1 MLIEQIMKT
10 HCITIQPT
18 NSIAHAADL
27 MRRHQIRHLPVT
39 NARHE
44 LLGLIGLTEIQSASS
59 VFHPDTFLADQQNS
73 VSSIMQRTPM
83 TAHPLDFIEDAA
95 VLFHEHRLSC
105 LPIVRGR
112 RLVGL
117 ITETD
122 LLRTFVQLTGA
133 LEPSSQIE
141 IRVEN
146 TAGTLAKIAGL
157 LAKTNVNILNV
168 LVYPTDDP
176 YVRIVA
182 FRVQTM
188 NPIRVIEKLRK
199 EGFDVLGPDVSR

>member
-1 MLIEQIMKT
+1 MLIEQIMNT
-10 HCITIQPT
+10 TCITMQPT
-18 NSIAHAADL
+18 NSIAHAVEL
-27 MRRHQIRHLPVT
+27 MQRHQIRHILVV

-44 LLGLIGLTEIQSASS
+44 LVGLVGLKEIQSASS
-59 VFHPDTFLADQQNS
+59 IFHPDTAKQDLQYP
-73 VSSIMQRTPM
+73 VSSIMIESPI
-83 TAHPLDFIEDAA
+83 TAHPLDFLEDAA
-95 VLFHEHRLSC
+95 VLFYEYRLSC

-112 RLVGL
+112 RLVG
-117 ITETD
+117 IVTETD

-146 TAGTLAKIAGL
+146 TAGTLAKISAL
-157 LAKTNVNILNV
+157 LAKTNINILNV

-188 NPIRVIEKLRK
+188 NPIRIIEKLRK

>member
-1 MLIEQIMKT
+1 M
-10 HCITIQPT
+10 
-18 NSIAHAADL
+18 
-27 MRRHQIRHLPVT
+27 
-39 NARHE
+39 
-44 LLGLIGLTEIQSASS
+44 
-59 VFHPDTFLADQQNS
+59 QQNP
-73 VSSIMQRTPM
+73 I

-95 VLFHEHRLSC
+95 ILFYEHRLSC

-117 ITETD
+117 MTETD

-141 IRVEN
+141 VRVEN
-146 TAGTLAKIAGL
+146 TAGTLAKIANL
-157 LAKTNVNILNV
+157 LAKTNINILNV
-168 LVYPTDDP
+168 LVYPTPDP

-188 NPIRVIEKLRK
+188 NPIRIIEKLRK

>member
-1 MLIEQIMKT
+1 MLIEQIMNT
-10 HCITIQPT
+10 HCVTVQPT
-18 NSIAHAADL
+18 NSIAHAEEL
-27 MRRHQIRHLPVT
+27 MKKHNIRHLIVT
-39 NARHE
+39 NAKREVVGLVGLKE
-44 LLGLIGLTEIQSASS
+44 LQSAFS
-59 VFHPDTFLADQQNS
+59 VFHPERIEYDRQNA
-73 VSSIMQRTPM
+73 VSSIMIVNPV
-83 TAHPLDFIEDAA
+83 TAHPLDFLEDAA
-95 VLFHEHRLSC
+95 VLFYEQRLTC

-112 RLVGL
+112 RLVGVL
-117 ITETD
+117 TETD

-141 IRVEN
+141 VRVEN
-146 TAGTLAKIAGL
+146 TAGTLAKIATL

-188 NPIRVIEKLRK
+188 NPIRIIEKLKK
-199 EGFDVLGPDVSR
+199 EGFDVLGPEFGR

>member
-10 HCITIQPT
+10 NCITIQPT
-18 NSIAHAADL
+18 NSIAHAAEL
-27 MRRHQIRHLPVT
+27 MQRHEIRHIPVT

-44 LLGLIGLTEIQSASS
+44 LVGLIGLKELQSASS
-59 VFHPDTFLADQQNS
+59 VFHPDTLHVDQQNS
-73 VSSIMQRTPM
+73 VSSIMQQTPI

-95 VLFHEHRLSC
+95 IVFYEHRLSC

-117 ITETD
+117 MTETD

-141 IRVEN
+141 VRVEN
-146 TAGTLAKIAGL
+146 TAGTLAKIANL
-157 LAKTNVNILNV
+157 LAKTNINILNV
-168 LVYPTDDP
+168 LVYPTPDP

-188 NPIRVIEKLRK
+188 NPIRIIEKLRK

>member
-1 MLIEQIMKT
+1 MLIEQITKT

-18 NSIAHAADL
+18 NSIAHAAEL

-44 LLGLIGLTEIQSASS
+44 LLGLIGLTELQSASS
-59 VFHPDTFLADQQNS
+59 IFHPDTFLTDQQNP
-73 VSSIMQRTPM
+73 VSSIMQRNPM

-95 VLFHEHRLSC
+95 VLFYEYRLSC

-168 LVYPTDDP
+168 LVYPTKDP

-188 NPIRVIEKLRK
+188 NPIRIIEKLRK

>member
-10 HCITIQPT
+10 HCITLQPT
-18 NSIAHAADL
+18 HSITHAADL
-27 MRRHQIRHLPVT
+27 MRRHHIRHLPVI
-39 NARHE
+39 NVRHE
-44 LLGLIGLTEIQSASS
+44 LVGLVGLTEMQSASS
-59 VFHPDTFLADQQNS
+59 VFHPDTFLSDQQNP

-95 VLFHEHRLSC
+95 VLFYEYRLSC

-141 IRVEN
+141 VRVEN
-146 TAGTLAKIAGL
+146 TAGTLAKISTL

-168 LVYPTDDP
+168 LVYPTSDP

>member
-10 HCITIQPT
+10 NCITIQPT
-18 NSIAHAADL
+18 NSIAHAAEL
-27 MRRHQIRHLPVT
+27 MQRHEIRHIPVT
-39 NARHE
+39 NPRHE
-44 LLGLIGLTEIQSASS
+44 LVGLIGLKELQSASS
-59 VFHPDTFLADQQNS
+59 VFHPDTLQVDQQNS
-73 VSSIMQRTPM
+73 VSSIMQRNPI

-95 VLFHEHRLSC
+95 ILFYEHRLSC

-117 ITETD
+117 MTETD

-141 IRVEN
+141 VRVEN
-146 TAGTLAKIAGL
+146 TAGTLAKIANL

-188 NPIRVIEKLRK
+188 NPIRIIEKLRK